1 MKKLMLAL
9 LGAVVV
15 LSSCKKDSDSYTPT
29 NTDDYTPT
37 ESKSV
42 SVDASAFDKWIYFSF
57 ETGAVVEVADF
68 TTSLDW
74 DIAFHRSNIRLNC
87 GKSGKGKGGC
97 LSLGKVSF
105 DAVAEVP
112 AEGIYEI
119 DATMKVV
126 KVYKQPMVEVEEP
139 ANVLMSQWVSMSGMG
154 ASGPIY
160 TVNDNIYIV
169 RTAKDRYAKVWLN
182 AYLKEGKGGFI
193 TMKYAYQKDGSRK
206 F

>member
-9 LGAVVV
+9 LGAVVM
-15 LSSCKKDSDSYTPT
+15 LSSCKKDSD
-29 NTDDYTPT
+29 DFTPT

-57 ETGAVVEVADF
+57 ETGAVVDVADF
-68 TTSLDW
+68 TTSHDW

-87 GKSGKGKGGC
+87 GLSGKGNGGC
-97 LSLGKVSF
+97 LSLGKVLF
-105 DAVAEVP
+105 NDVAEAP
-112 AEGIYEI
+112 ANGTYEV
-119 DATMKVV
+119 DAMMKVI
-126 KVYKQPMVEVEEP
+126 KVYQQPMVEVDEP

-169 RTAKDRYAKVWLN
+169 RTAKGRYAKVWLN

-193 TMKYAYQKDGSRK
+193 TMKYAYQKDGSLK